1 MKKKIEKSLQK
12 YQLINIIRYKL
23 NTNRLN
29 EDQISKKKN
38 I

>member
-23 NTNRLN
+23 NTSRLN